1 MEWWKFLIVI
11 VVSYFLGNVNF
22 ARVISARMNKDI
34 TKEGS
39 GNPGTMNMLRSFGFK
54 SGILTLVF
62 DALKG
67 VLSALLGFGLF
78 GGFGACYVNLWGL
91 HASSTAMMGLYIG
104 GLACIIG
111 HNFPVIYKFKGGK
124 GVACMLG
131 VFAVSS
137 PVWVAICFV
146 FGFIY
151 LYIFDYAA
159 MASFLFISIVTFIE
173 ALKYTGENQ
182 NLVVTI
188 LLFIMFCLTWFM
200 HRKNITRLLVG
211 KEKKANLKASLKKK
225 YNKKDVKT
233 EIKEIKQV
241 KKEDK
246 KKEIG

>member
-1 MEWWKFLIVI
+1 
-11 VVSYFLGNVNF
+11 
-22 ARVISARMNKDI
+22 
-34 TKEGS
+34 
-39 GNPGTMNMLRSFGFK
+39 
-54 SGILTLVF
+54 
-62 DALKG
+62 
-67 VLSALLGFGLF
+67 
-78 GGFGACYVNLWGL
+78 
-91 HASSTAMMGLYIG
+91 
-104 GLACIIG
+104 
-111 HNFPVIYKFKGGK
+111 
-124 GVACMLG
+124 MLG

-137 PVWVAICFV
+137 PIWVAICFV

-159 MASFLFISIVTFIE
+159 IASFLFISIVTFIE

-188 LLFIMFCLTWFM
+188 LLFVMFCLTWFM
-200 HRKNITRLLVG
+200 HRKNITRILVG

-233 EIKEIKQV
+233 EFKEIKQV